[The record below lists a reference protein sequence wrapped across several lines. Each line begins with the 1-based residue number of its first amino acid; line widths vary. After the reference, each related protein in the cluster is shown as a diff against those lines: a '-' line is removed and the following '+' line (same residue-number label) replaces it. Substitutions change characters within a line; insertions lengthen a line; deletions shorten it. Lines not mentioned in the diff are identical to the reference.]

1 MLDFSKLQEGL
12 EALGMI
18 SSSGQNKSGTVT
30 GGSPAPADTSAAG
43 TFRPSGH
50 QAAGS
55 GRPSSAPDGPGF
67 SGGTLLDDAAA
78 GACVTVQSEVEV
90 SDDGV
95 SVEVEWLA
103 RDDDGPAQETR
114 QEAAGNSQR
123 SMDDAFG
130 ELFANFHFGSPE
142 RKKNPDDLL
151 KELLDVQEMY
161 LKGDAGYRRNL
172 SGLMA
177 AAKKEGENGNS
188 YICEVI
194 GTTYLILDP
203 EAFGLTRS
211 DCVREAVGWYYKAA
225 GDMNY
230 RRRGSC
236 GMQIARLS
244 SKPKFLNLDFKQA
257 SDWFGWAAD
266 ELKGSD
272 AAQTE
277 EAYMELGRIAEW
289 QGRYEDA
296 ARWWKKA
303 DDLSGGT
310 RGQVELGRM
319 QIFRSLD
326 QFDGLNRLKTLAEN
340 GDPYAAV
347 AIVELTWTLQLPDEL
362 NEEVPYD
369 DLPDMLEKF
378 AASVPDA
385 KAALASLTMGEDESD
400 EYQENLEEEEFFAE
414 LTDAA
419 SHNSAL
425 ACYFLGKCYTRQLGH
440 AVDTDM
446 SAEDLSALAGK
457 ALSYFRMSAGEGFLP
472 ALKDF
477 VLVNSIC
484 YGFDEDTSRY
494 CDILDLYGEKKYAD
508 SFRSDKEQL
517 NEDKL
522 FC

>member
-12 EALGMI
+12 EALGMTA
-18 SSSGQNKSGTVT
+18 SGQNKSETVT
-30 GGSPAPADTSAAG
+30 GGSPASADAAASG
-43 TFRPSGH
+43 TTGPSGH

-55 GRPSSAPDGPGF
+55 GRPSSVPEGSGF
-67 SGGTLLDDAAA
+67 SGGTLLDDSAA
-78 GACVTVQSEVEV
+78 GACVAVQSEVEV

-95 SVEVEWLA
+95 TVEVEWLA
-103 RDDDGPAQETR
+103 GDDDGPVREKLQQPDGQQE
-114 QEAAGNSQR
+114 
-123 SMDDAFG
+123 SMDEILDDM
-130 ELFANFHFGSPE
+130 FANFHFPLPE
-142 RKKNPDDLL
+142 KKNPDDLL

-172 SGLMA
+172 SGLMDA
-177 AAKKEGENGNS
+177 ARKEGENGNS

-211 DCVREAVGWYYKAA
+211 ECVREAIGWYYKAA
-225 GDMNY
+225 GDLNY
-230 RRRGSC
+230 RRRGAC

-244 SKPKFLNLDFKQA
+244 SKPKFLNLDFKLA
-257 SDWFGWAAD
+257 SDWFEWAAV

-272 AAQTE
+272 AAQTA

-296 ARWWKKA
+296 SGWWKKA

-310 RGQVELGRM
+310 RGQVEQGRM
-319 QIFRSLD
+319 QILRCLD

-347 AIVELTWTLQLPDEL
+347 AIVGLTWTFQLPDEL

-369 DLPDMLEKF
+369 ELPDMLEEF
-378 AASVPDA
+378 AGSVPDA
-385 KAALASLTMGEDESD
+385 RAALASLTMGENESD

-419 SHNSAL
+419 SHNSVL
-425 ACYFLGKCYTRQLGH
+425 ACYFLGKCYTRQLGN

-446 SAEDLSALAGK
+446 GVEELSALAGK
-457 ALSYFRMSAGEGFLP
+457 ALSYFGKAAGEGFLP

-494 CDILDLYGEKKYAD
+494 CDVLDLYGEKEYAD
-508 SFRSDKEQL
+508 SFRADKEQL